1 MLGLCDQFLYAPET
15 FNVGTRTEL
24 RVSGIGLGVG
34 VKDLRGVVLDDRESL
49 NAEA

>member
-24 RVSGIGLGVG
+24 RVSGIGLAVG
-34 VKDLRGVVLDDRESL
+34 VSEGSAWYGSRRQAESKH
-49 NAEA
+49 